1 MKCLELSV
9 LFLQS
14 LESALFYLLFSPAG
28 ETMMNL
34 AALIG
39 SSPLSL
45 FIFTIICFIGLIVGI
60 SWPYIRSALSCTIK
74 NLEQYGI
81 HVYDNYCDT
90 ITEGYFLAKK
100 IK

>member
-39 SSPLSL
+39 SSPMSL
-45 FIFTIICFIGLIVGI
+45 LIFTVLCIIGFIAGI
-60 SWPYIRSALSCTIK
+60 CMILYAARET
-74 NLEQYGI
+74 
-81 HVYDNYCDT
+81 V
-90 ITEGYFLAKK
+90 FLVREVIQEKK
-100 IK
+100 Q